1 MAKKRDV
8 NYSDMS
14 LQELDMRYKKNNKL
28 AITALFITLGVLAA
42 SVCSIAF
49 FTYGLLVPKIIA
61 YSALG
66 ISSIADLILVVKGKK
81 DYNAIIKEYE
91 KRGLLEN
98 DNRPNIAARESVVE
112 KVKLEEVTSGK
123 PQLVEF
129 VSQDK
134 GATSEDAKENQ

>member
-14 LQELDMRYKKNNKL
+14 LQELDTRYKKNNKL

-49 FTYGLLVPKIIA
+49 FTYGWLIPKIIA

-66 ISSIADLILVVKGKK
+66 IGSIADIILIAKGKK
-81 DYNAIIKEYE
+81 DYRAIIEEYD
-91 KRGLLEN
+91 KRGLLEAS
-98 DNRPNIAARESVVE
+98 NRPRTGAKELVVE
-112 KVKLEEVTSGK
+112 KVKPEEVTSDQ
-123 PQLVEF
+123 PQLVEY
-129 VSQDK
+129 VPEDK
-134 GATSEDAKENQ
+134 NTSEDAKENQ